1 MEGKKLLLENGGF
14 KSYGFHFS
22 GEHQNAVAGLY
33 SVGWERESTHDY
45 DYDGMK
51 RNEFGK
57 YVFQYTFSGA
67 GKIEVAGKEYT
78 LAAGKA
84 FLVQIPSEHRY
95 FLPGD
100 SEHWE
105 FMYITIYGEEAKK
118 SFDFVNEKLGTVI
131 QFSPESSPIKLLMSI
146 YQEAVSRNITD
157 AYESSAMAYSFV
169 MELYRYA
176 LNIGVSTEKWPKQ
189 VEKAILYAKKYYPS
203 QIGLNDLVA
212 ESGLSK
218 YHFTRLFHKTTNLT
232 PIQYLTKIRI
242 DKAIELLRMTNHS
255 IDDIAKLVGYS
266 NGNYFIKVF
275 HKRIGMSPGQFR
287 ESKYTVPV
295 DHVMTD

>member
-1 MEGKKLLLENGGF
+1 MLLENENF
-14 KSYGFHFS
+14 ESFGFHFS
-22 GEHQNAVAGLY
+22 GEHQDAVAGLY
-33 SVGWERESTHDY
+33 SVGWERETTQDY

-57 YVFQYTFSGA
+57 YVFQYTFSGE
-67 GKIEVAGKEYT
+67 GKIEVSGKEYGLT
-78 LAAGKA
+78 AGQA

-95 FLPGD
+95 FLPQN
-100 SEHWE
+100 SEYWE
-105 FMYITIYGEEAKK
+105 FMYITIYGNEAEKA
-118 SFDFVNEKLGTVI
+118 FDFVTEKLGPVI
-131 QFSPESSPIKLLMSI
+131 QFNPESAPIKLLMSI
-146 YQEAVSRNITD
+146 FQEAVSRNITD
-157 AYESSAMAYSFV
+157 AFESSAMAYSFV

-189 VEKAILYAKKYYPS
+189 VERAILYAKKYYS
-203 QIGLNDLVA
+203 NQIGLNDLVTA
-212 ESGLSK
+212 SGLSK

-242 DKAIELLRMTNHS
+242 DKAIELLRMKDYS
-255 IDDIAKLVGYS
+255 IDDIARLVGYS

-287 ESKYTVPV
+287 ENKYTVPV
-295 DHVMTD
+295 DHIMTD